1 MKRIDTNMTLGELV
15 NEKPA
20 SVSLFERLRLDY
32 CCGGGQTLAE
42 ACARRGL
49 DQHTVRVVLETLEET
64 SVQPSEIEEF
74 DWRRASLGEL
84 CDHIVECHHE
94 RLRRELP
101 RIEELLRTVVR
112 VHGSSHADLHDL
124 QRAFVGMA
132 EELLP
137 HLTLEERLLFP
148 AARRLEADGPPV
160 DEPLLE
166 KHQHDH
172 EHVGDSLTALREL
185 TSDYRIDCAL
195 CSTHRALLEGLE
207 SLEHDLHQHVHEE
220 NNVLFPRVRALSAAA
235 SSMPHSAKPTGDA

>member
-1 MKRIDTNMTLGELV
+1 MNGIDANITLGELV

-20 SVSLFERLRLDY
+20 SVSLLERLRLDY

-49 DQHTVRVVLETLEET
+49 DQHTVRAVLEALDET
-64 SVQPSEIEEF
+64 SVQPSEHEEF

-94 RLRRELP
+94 GLRRELP

-112 VHGSSHADLHDL
+112 VHGPSHAGLHDL
-124 QRAFVGMA
+124 QRAFVGMS

-137 HLTLEERLLFP
+137 HLETEERVLFP
-148 AARRLEADGPPV
+148 AARRLEVDGVPVDGP
-160 DEPLLE
+160 LLQ
-166 KHQHDH
+166 KHEHDH

-185 TSDYRIDCAL
+185 TSDYHTDSAL
-195 CSTHRALLEGLE
+195 CSTHRALLDALQLLE
-207 SLEHDLHQHVHEE
+207 CDLHQHVHEE
-220 NNVLFPRVRALSAAA
+220 NNVLFPRMRALSAAA
-235 SSMPHSAKPTGDA
+235 SRSPSTKPGRDT